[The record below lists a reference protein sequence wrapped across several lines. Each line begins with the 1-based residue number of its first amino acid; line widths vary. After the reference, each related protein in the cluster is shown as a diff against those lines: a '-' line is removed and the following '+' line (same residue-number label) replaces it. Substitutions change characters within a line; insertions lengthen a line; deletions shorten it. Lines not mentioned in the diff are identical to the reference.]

1 MSSDSS
7 ASVKLDRKRTR
18 RNPDVTLAR
27 ASDGRL
33 DTFIP
38 MGIPLAG
45 PSDRCVSDA
54 SSPRIDLP
62 EHRFDDVPQ
71 K

>member
-7 ASVKLDRKRTR
+7 ASVKLDRKRIR
-18 RNPDVTLAR
+18 RDPDVTLAR

-45 PSDRCVSDA
+45 PSDRCVSEV